1 MNERRARELLILSLA
16 ASAGVHAA
24 LVPPHVEEG
33 ALVAVMFVLSAVAL
47 AATDLFVDRRPCSAA
62 YTTAA
67 LLLGGLLAA
76 YWGSRL
82 TAIWP
87 LLHAEDVDLVGA
99 ITKLF
104 EAAGL
109 VLALSLRQTPA
120 GSRRELA
127 ARTQGAS
134 Q

>member
-47 AATDLFVDRRPCSAA
+47 AATALFVDRRPCSAA

-76 YWGSRL
+76 SWGSRL

-87 LLHAEDVDLVGA
+87 LLHVDLVGA